1 MMGAAMLPGRR
12 DLSRVVFEVLDGVL
26 PDREA
31 VYLSVPITTGRRFL
45 DWRRGPGA
53 GLAPSDGRYPSEHRR
68 HVVEP
73 NREHVVPVVRM
84 LRERLGRVVIDPTTL
99 HDVPGWGQAD
109 YHAFWTGVIERYA
122 GTVVF
127 LDGWE
132 FSSGCTHEFVA
143 AIRAGA
149 RLLRE
154 DLAPLGLEE
163 GERCIR
169 DAIAALPDDVL
180 PTAPLREALRELEE
194 LAGRGEGRVRSS

>member
-1 MMGAAMLPGRR
+1 MGAAMLPGRR

-31 VYLSVPITTGRRFL
+31 IYLSVPITTGKRFL

-68 HVVEP
+68 HVVDP

-84 LRERLGRVVIDPTTL
+84 LRERLGSVVIDPTTL

-109 YHAFWTGVIERYA
+109 YHAFWTRVIERYA

-132 FSSGCTHEFVA
+132 FSSGCTHELVA

-163 GERCIR
+163 GERRIR
-169 DAIAALPDDVL
+169 DAIAALSDDVL
-180 PTAPLREALRELEE
+180 PTAPLRDALRELEE
-194 LAGRGEGRVRSS
+194 LAGRGEGRVRSP